1 MGFVHIKLNQIRNI
15 DALSCTGCLLT
26 QLLVNNITFP
36 ASIILHNPVCSLHKS
51 SSSILKLL
59 YRFQN
64 IHYIVM
70 GDWTDCKK
78 CRWGSQ
84 KMRWKAGHPVLSHAE
99 NGGRE
104 LKYKKRPKGYS
115 PVHRG
120 SILNVKFWE
129 TVYGSICFSNCADHL
144 REVLK
149 KYGNLKWHLPW
160 KGGGSPVPLT
170 FFKNVFLKHL
180 ESFPDCQNVFCT

>member
-1 MGFVHIKLNQIRNI
+1 MLFPFGHCHCFPVPALIKTSTYTRLDFYIHQTCAIWKTFLKEDFLGPDMKTSIKTFFAFQVIDERGSYWPTTIMGFLHFNLNQIRNI

-59 YRFQN
+59 HRFQN

-99 NGGRE
+99 NGM
-104 LKYKKRPKGYS
+104 
-115 PVHRG
+115 
-120 SILNVKFWE
+120 
-129 TVYGSICFSNCADHL
+129 T
-144 REVLK
+144 
-149 KYGNLKWHLPW
+149 GNWNIRNDQKD
-160 KGGGSPVPLT
+160 T
-170 FFKNVFLKHL
+170 R
-180 ESFPDCQNVFCT
+180 